1 MSGHKPEFWPGPAL
15 VALSVA
21 LCPGQAMATSPV
33 QPESPAKHLGA
44 WRVVSG
50 TRQCV
55 LTLGD
60 APGASGIG
68 WAIDAGQQ
76 CLAGW
81 GLSVSAWR
89 LESDGLALV
98 APDRSTVVFFSRTG
112 PETYESVGEGAMT
125 LSRPATR

>member
-1 MSGHKPEFWPGPAL
+1 MSGRRPEIWPGSAL
-15 VALSVA
+15 VAISVG
-21 LCPGQAMATSPV
+21 LCPGQALATSPV
-33 QPESPAKHLGA
+33 QPEGPAEYLGA

-68 WAIDAGQQ
+68 WLIDDGQH
-76 CLAGW
+76 CLANW
-81 GLSVSAWR
+81 GLRVSGWR
-89 LESDGLALV
+89 LESDGVALV

-112 PETYESVGEGAMT
+112 QETYESVGGGAMT
-125 LSRPATR
+125 LSRPASR